1 VKCGKN
7 KLSLSCTFK
16 VCLQKKTILKKKV
29 GRNAEYGDH
38 KQKKIVK
45 GDLFLLTYFLIDD

>member
-1 VKCGKN
+1 MKCGKN